1 MRRTVSDNGVEF
13 AKRWETFKSRP
24 YYATADEKAR
34 GIVTW
39 GYGHT
44 GKVSEAP
51 SWNRDMSEADAL
63 ALLRQDMAKAER
75 KANEL
80 VHPVFNQAQFDAIV
94 DVCFNVGIGVILKDN
109 VLGDFDDAVR
119 LGNVSECR
127 RIMGQFIYQNKKP
140 LLGLRRR
147 TAGRLALFDGKSAA
161 EAEAIGRAVK

>member
-13 AKRWETFKSRP
+13 AKRWETFKPVP

-34 GIVTW
+34 GILTW

-44 GKVSEAP
+44 GTRAQAP
-51 SWNRDMSEADAL
+51 ARITEPDAL
-63 ALLRQDMAKAER
+63 ALLRQDMGKAER

>member
-1 MRRTVSDNGVEF
+1 MPRTISDNGVEF
-13 AKRWETFKSRP
+13 AKRWETFKPVP

-34 GIVTW
+34 GILTW

-44 GKVSEAP
+44 GTRAQAPASVTEPEAK
-51 SWNRDMSEADAL
+51 SLLL
-63 ALLRQDMAKAER
+63 ADMAKAVR
-75 KANEL
+75 KADEL
-80 VHPVFNQAQFDAIV
+80 VNPVFNQAQFDAIV
-94 DVCFNVGIGVILKDN
+94 DVCFNVGVGVILKDN

-147 TAGRLALFDGKSAA
+147 ATGRLALFDGKSAA
-161 EAEAIGRAVK
+161 EAEKIGRAVN